1 VIHIAASFF
10 TSFAITYFAIPS
22 VLNVARIRKLF
33 DIPDGRKIHKATIP
47 ALGGVAIFSAVF
59 FSMLFWT
66 EATNFAHLRWIVLA
80 LVITFLLGLKDD
92 IVSIDPYKKLI
103 GQIAAAALLAVWGN
117 IRIENFHGLM
127 GITELPFAVSV
138 TLTIFTIIV
147 IMNSFNLIDGIDGL
161 AGSIGSIVAITFGL
175 IFYMAG
181 EISLAIIAFSL
192 VGALLA
198 FLRYNFSPAS
208 IFMGDG
214 GSLVIGLILAIL
226 AIQFLN
232 TTIYINAALN
242 EGLLSTPPVA
252 LAILII
258 PLADT
263 CRVFINRVLKGYSP
277 FRADRNHI
285 HHLLLK
291 LGVSHTGS
299 TLLLCVIN
307 VAFILFAFALSG
319 SDVNLLLLLVGCVAL
334 ILTQIPGKILSNRKL
349 LLDKRKTVMHTKN
362 AHSKTQEK
370 RLV

>member
-198 FLRYNFSPAS
+198 FLRYNFSPA
-208 IFMGDG
+208 
-214 GSLVIGLILAIL
+214 IL